1 MYVFSSPSSFERVEV
16 PLHIVPSYSISPAC
30 LGPLVDLPKILLQE
44 EDEAYASVSGEE
56 RQDLITRV
64 HNASGEGTTQI
75 TPAEAFSK
83 IQFT

>member
-1 MYVFSSPSSFERVEV
+1 MFSSPSSFERVEV
-16 PLHIVPSYSISPAC
+16 PLHLVPSYSISPAC

-64 HNASGEGTTQI
+64 HNASGEGTTPI
-75 TPAEAFSK
+75 APALALF
-83 IQFT
+83 IVQFT